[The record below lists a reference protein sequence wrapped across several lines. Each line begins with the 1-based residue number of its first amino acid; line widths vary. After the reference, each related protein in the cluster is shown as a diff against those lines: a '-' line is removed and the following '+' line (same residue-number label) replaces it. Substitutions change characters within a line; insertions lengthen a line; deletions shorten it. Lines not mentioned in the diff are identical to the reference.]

1 MELGNRIKQHRTAH
15 GWSQDDL
22 AEKAYVSRQ
31 TISNWENNKS
41 YPDLQSLL
49 LLGSLFGLS
58 LDQLVK
64 GDIEIM
70 QKAINQQDIHAV
82 HRSAVWMT
90 VFMVLA
96 ALSAVPLAE
105 WLGWWAL
112 VPFCLLFGAAL
123 FFALRIE
130 KIKKQYDVQTY
141 REVAAFLEGKTLDE
155 IQQLRESGKRPYQ
168 NIIKV
173 LAGRCRR
180 DSARRS
186 GHTVLLFP
194 SLNKNRLRE
203 SDSPAGCFCA
213 FAFNRSLQ
221 SCGRGTGRSPESWK

>member
-1 MELGNRIKQHRTAH
+1 MELGSRIKQNRAAR
-15 GWSQDDL
+15 GWNQDDL
-22 AEKAYVSRQ
+22 AEKAYVTRQ
-31 TISNWENNKS
+31 TISNWENDKS

-49 LLGSLFGLS
+49 LLGNLFGVS

-70 QKAINQQDIHAV
+70 QKTINRQDIRAV
-82 HRSAVWMT
+82 NRNAVWMT
-90 VFMVLA
+90 VFMALA

-112 VPFCLLFGAAL
+112 APFGLLFGAAL

-130 KIKKQYDVQTY
+130 RIKKQYDVQTY

-168 NIIKV
+168 NVIKV
-173 LAGRCRR
+173 LAG
-180 DSARRS
+180 AAV
-186 GHTVLLFP
+186 GLL
-194 SLNKNRLRE
+194 LTA
-203 SDSPAGCFCA
+203 AGTLLCYF
-213 FAFNRSLQ
+213 L
-221 SCGRGTGRSPESWK
+221 P

>member
-1 MELGNRIKQHRTAH
+1 MELGSRIKQYRAAR
-15 GWSQDDL
+15 GWNQDDL
-22 AEKAYVSRQ
+22 AEKAYVTRQ
-31 TISNWENNKS
+31 TISNWENDKS

-49 LLGSLFGLS
+49 LLGNLFGVS

-70 QKAINQQDIHAV
+70 QKASDRQDIRAV
-82 HRSAVWMT
+82 NRNAVWMT
-90 VFMVLA
+90 VFMALA

-112 VPFCLLFGAAL
+112 APFGLLFGAAL

-130 KIKKQYDVQTY
+130 RIKKQYDVQTY

-168 NIIKV
+168 NVIKV
-173 LAGRCRR
+173 LAG
-180 DSARRS
+180 AAV
-186 GHTVLLFP
+186 GLL
-194 SLNKNRLRE
+194 LAA
-203 SDSPAGCFCA
+203 AGTLFCY
-213 FAFNRSLQ
+213 FL
-221 SCGRGTGRSPESWK
+221 P

>member
-1 MELGNRIKQHRTAH
+1 MELGSRIKQYRAAR
-15 GWSQDDL
+15 GWNQDDL
-22 AEKAYVSRQ
+22 AEKAYVTRQ
-31 TISNWENNKS
+31 TISNWENDKS

-49 LLGSLFGLS
+49 LLGNLFGVS

-70 QKAINQQDIHAV
+70 QKTINRQDIRAV
-82 HRSAVWMT
+82 NRNAVWMT
-90 VFMVLA
+90 VFMALA

-112 VPFCLLFGAAL
+112 APFGLLFGAAL

-130 KIKKQYDVQTY
+130 RIKKQYDVQTY

-168 NIIKV
+168 NVIKV
-173 LAGRCRR
+173 LAG
-180 DSARRS
+180 AAV
-186 GHTVLLFP
+186 GLL
-194 SLNKNRLRE
+194 LAT
-203 SDSPAGCFCA
+203 AGTLFCY
-213 FAFNRSLQ
+213 FL
-221 SCGRGTGRSPESWK
+221 P

>member
-1 MELGNRIKQHRTAH
+1 MELGRRIKQYRSTY
-15 GWSQDDL
+15 GWNQDDL
-22 AEKAYVSRQ
+22 AEKMYVTRQ
-31 TISNWENNKS
+31 TISNWENDKS

-49 LLGSLFGLS
+49 LLGSLFGVS

-70 QKAINQQDIHAV
+70 QKAIDQQDIRAV
-82 HRSAVWMT
+82 NRNAALMI
-90 VFMVLA
+90 VFVILA

-105 WLGWWAL
+105 RLGWWAL
-112 VPFCLLFGAAL
+112 VPFGLLFGAAL

-173 LAGRCRR
+173 LAG
-180 DSARRS
+180 AAV
-186 GHTVLLFP
+186 GILLAA
-194 SLNKNRLRE
+194 
-203 SDSPAGCFCA
+203 AGTLFCY
-213 FAFNRSLQ
+213 FL
-221 SCGRGTGRSPESWK
+221 P

>member
-70 QKAINQQDIHAV
+70 QKVINQQDIHAV

-173 LAGRCRR
+173 LAG
-180 DSARRS
+180 AAI
-186 GHTVLLFP
+186 GLL
-194 SLNKNRLRE
+194 LAA
-203 SDSPAGCFCA
+203 AGTLLCYLL
-213 FAFNRSLQ
+213 S
-221 SCGRGTGRSPESWK
+221 

>member
-1 MELGNRIKQHRTAH
+1 MELGSRIKQYRAAR
-15 GWSQDDL
+15 GWNQDDL
-22 AEKAYVSRQ
+22 AEKAYVTRQ
-31 TISNWENNKS
+31 TISNWENDKS

-49 LLGSLFGLS
+49 LLGNLFGVS

-70 QKAINQQDIHAV
+70 QKTINRQDIRAV
-82 HRSAVWMT
+82 NRNAALMT

-112 VPFCLLFGAAL
+112 APFGLLFGAAL

-168 NIIKV
+168 HIIKV
-173 LAGRCRR
+173 LAG
-180 DSARRS
+180 AAV
-186 GHTVLLFP
+186 GLL
-194 SLNKNRLRE
+194 LAA
-203 SDSPAGCFCA
+203 AGTLFYY
-213 FAFNRSLQ
+213 FL
-221 SCGRGTGRSPESWK
+221 P

>member
-1 MELGNRIKQHRTAH
+1 MELGSRIKQYRSTH
-15 GWSQDDL
+15 GWNQDDL
-22 AEKAYVSRQ
+22 AEKIYVTRQ
-31 TISNWENNKS
+31 TISNWENDKS

-49 LLGSLFGLS
+49 LLGSLFGVS

-70 QKAINQQDIHAV
+70 QKAIDQQDIRVVNRNA
-82 HRSAVWMT
+82 ALMT
-90 VFMVLA
+90 AFVILA

-112 VPFCLLFGAAL
+112 VPFGLLFGAAL

-168 NIIKV
+168 NIIKA
-173 LAGRCRR
+173 LAG
-180 DSARRS
+180 AAI
-186 GHTVLLFP
+186 GLL
-194 SLNKNRLRE
+194 LAA
-203 SDSPAGCFCA
+203 AGTLFCY
-213 FAFNRSLQ
+213 FL
-221 SCGRGTGRSPESWK
+221 P

>member
-1 MELGNRIKQHRTAH
+1 MELGSRIKQYRSTH
-15 GWSQDDL
+15 GWNQDDL
-22 AEKAYVSRQ
+22 AEKMYVTRQ
-31 TISNWENNKS
+31 TISNWENDKS

-49 LLGSLFGLS
+49 LLGSLFGVS

-64 GDIEIM
+64 GDIKIM
-70 QKAINQQDIHAV
+70 QKAIDQQDIRAV
-82 HRSAVWMT
+82 NRNAALMT
-90 VFMVLA
+90 AFVILA

-112 VPFCLLFGAAL
+112 VPFGLLFGAAL

-173 LAGRCRR
+173 LAG
-180 DSARRS
+180 AAV
-186 GHTVLLFP
+186 GMLLAA
-194 SLNKNRLRE
+194 
-203 SDSPAGCFCA
+203 AGTLFCY
-213 FAFNRSLQ
+213 FL
-221 SCGRGTGRSPESWK
+221 P

>member
-1 MELGNRIKQHRTAH
+1 MELGNRIKQYRAAR

-22 AEKAYVSRQ
+22 AEKAFVSRQ
-31 TISNWENNKS
+31 TISNWENDKS

-70 QKAINQQDIHAV
+70 QKAINQQDIRAV
-82 HRSAVWMT
+82 NRSAAWMT

-96 ALSAVPLAE
+96 ALSAIPLAE

-112 VPFCLLFGAAL
+112 VPFSLLFGAAL

-155 IQQLRESGKRPYQ
+155 IQQLRESGKRPY
-168 NIIKV
+168 
-173 LAGRCRR
+173 
-180 DSARRS
+180 
-186 GHTVLLFP
+186 
-194 SLNKNRLRE
+194 
-203 SDSPAGCFCA
+203 
-213 FAFNRSLQ
+213 
-221 SCGRGTGRSPESWK
+221 

>member
-1 MELGNRIKQHRTAH
+1 MELGSRIKQYRSTH
-15 GWSQDDL
+15 GWNQDDL
-22 AEKAYVSRQ
+22 AEKMYVTRQ
-31 TISNWENNKS
+31 TISNWENDKS

-49 LLGSLFGLS
+49 LLGSLFGVS

-64 GDIEIM
+64 GDIKIM
-70 QKAINQQDIHAV
+70 QKAIDQQDIRAV
-82 HRSAVWMT
+82 NRNAALMT
-90 VFMVLA
+90 AFVILA

-112 VPFCLLFGAAL
+112 VPFGLLFGAAL

-173 LAGRCRR
+173 LAG
-180 DSARRS
+180 AAV
-186 GHTVLLFP
+186 GILLAA
-194 SLNKNRLRE
+194 
-203 SDSPAGCFCA
+203 AGTLFCY
-213 FAFNRSLQ
+213 FL
-221 SCGRGTGRSPESWK
+221 P

>member
-1 MELGNRIKQHRTAH
+1 MELGSRIKQYRSTH
-15 GWSQDDL
+15 GWNQDDL
-22 AEKAYVSRQ
+22 AEKMYVTRQ
-31 TISNWENNKS
+31 TISNWENDKS

-49 LLGSLFGLS
+49 LLGSLFGVS

-70 QKAINQQDIHAV
+70 QKAIDQQDIRAV
-82 HRSAVWMT
+82 NRNAALMT
-90 VFMVLA
+90 AFVILA

-173 LAGRCRR
+173 LAG
-180 DSARRS
+180 AAV
-186 GHTVLLFP
+186 GMLLAA
-194 SLNKNRLRE
+194 
-203 SDSPAGCFCA
+203 AGTLFCY
-213 FAFNRSLQ
+213 FL
-221 SCGRGTGRSPESWK
+221 P

>member
-1 MELGNRIKQHRTAH
+1 MELGSRIKQYRSTH
-15 GWSQDDL
+15 GWNQDDL
-22 AEKAYVSRQ
+22 AEKIYVTRQ
-31 TISNWENNKS
+31 TISNWENDKS

-49 LLGSLFGLS
+49 LLGSLFGVS
-58 LDQLVK
+58 LYQLVK

-70 QKAINQQDIHAV
+70 QKAIDQQDIRAV
-82 HRSAVWMT
+82 NRNAALMT
-90 VFMVLA
+90 AFVILA

-112 VPFCLLFGAAL
+112 VPFGLLFGAAL

-173 LAGRCRR
+173 LAG
-180 DSARRS
+180 AAV
-186 GHTVLLFP
+186 GLL
-194 SLNKNRLRE
+194 LAA
-203 SDSPAGCFCA
+203 AGTLFCY
-213 FAFNRSLQ
+213 FL
-221 SCGRGTGRSPESWK
+221 P

>member
-1 MELGNRIKQHRTAH
+1 MELGRRIKQYRSTY
-15 GWSQDDL
+15 GWNQDDL
-22 AEKAYVSRQ
+22 AEKMYVTRQ
-31 TISNWENNKS
+31 TISNWENDKS

-49 LLGSLFGLS
+49 LLGSLFGVS

-70 QKAINQQDIHAV
+70 QKAIDQQDIRAV
-82 HRSAVWMT
+82 NRNAALMI
-90 VFMVLA
+90 VFVILA

-105 WLGWWAL
+105 RLGWWAF
-112 VPFCLLFGAAL
+112 VPFGLLFGAAL

-173 LAGRCRR
+173 LAG
-180 DSARRS
+180 AAV
-186 GHTVLLFP
+186 GILLAA
-194 SLNKNRLRE
+194 
-203 SDSPAGCFCA
+203 AGTLFCY
-213 FAFNRSLQ
+213 FL
-221 SCGRGTGRSPESWK
+221 P

>member
-1 MELGNRIKQHRTAH
+1 MELGSRIKQYRTAR

-31 TISNWENNKS
+31 TISNWENDKS

-70 QKAINQQDIHAV
+70 QKAINKQDIRTV
-82 HRSAVWMT
+82 NRSAAWMT
-90 VFMVLA
+90 VFMVLS
-96 ALSAVPLAE
+96 ALSAIPLAE

-112 VPFCLLFGAAL
+112 VPFSLLFGAAL
-123 FFALRIE
+123 FFALRVE

-173 LAGRCRR
+173 LAGV
-180 DSARRS
+180 AV
-186 GHTVLLFP
+186 GLLLAALG
-194 SLNKNRLRE
+194 SLLCYLL
-203 SDSPAGCFCA
+203 P
-213 FAFNRSLQ
+213 
-221 SCGRGTGRSPESWK
+221 

>member
-1 MELGNRIKQHRTAH
+1 MELGSRIKQYRSTH
-15 GWSQDDL
+15 GWNQDDL
-22 AEKAYVSRQ
+22 AEKIYVTRQ
-31 TISNWENNKS
+31 TISNWENDKS

-49 LLGSLFGLS
+49 LLGSLFGVS

-70 QKAINQQDIHAV
+70 QKAIDQQDIRVVNRNA
-82 HRSAVWMT
+82 ALMT
-90 VFMVLA
+90 AFVILA

-112 VPFCLLFGAAL
+112 VPFGLLFGAAL

-173 LAGRCRR
+173 LAG
-180 DSARRS
+180 AAV
-186 GHTVLLFP
+186 GMLLAA
-194 SLNKNRLRE
+194 
-203 SDSPAGCFCA
+203 AGTLFCY
-213 FAFNRSLQ
+213 FL
-221 SCGRGTGRSPESWK
+221 P

>member
-1 MELGNRIKQHRTAH
+1 MELGSRIKQYRSTH
-15 GWSQDDL
+15 GWNQDDL
-22 AEKAYVSRQ
+22 AEKMYVTRQ
-31 TISNWENNKS
+31 TISNWENDKS

-49 LLGSLFGLS
+49 LLGSLFGVS

-70 QKAINQQDIHAV
+70 QKAIDQQDIRAV
-82 HRSAVWMT
+82 NRNAALMT
-90 VFMVLA
+90 AFVILA

-112 VPFCLLFGAAL
+112 VPFGLLFGAAL

-141 REVAAFLEGKTLDE
+141 REVAAFLEGKTFDE

-173 LAGRCRR
+173 LAG
-180 DSARRS
+180 AAV
-186 GHTVLLFP
+186 GILLAA
-194 SLNKNRLRE
+194 
-203 SDSPAGCFCA
+203 AGTLFCY
-213 FAFNRSLQ
+213 FL
-221 SCGRGTGRSPESWK
+221 P

>member
-1 MELGNRIKQHRTAH
+1 MELGSRIKQYRSTH
-15 GWSQDDL
+15 GWNQDDL
-22 AEKAYVSRQ
+22 AEKIYVTRQ
-31 TISNWENNKS
+31 TISNWENDKS

-49 LLGSLFGLS
+49 LLGSLFGVS

-70 QKAINQQDIHAV
+70 QKAIDQQDIRAV
-82 HRSAVWMT
+82 NRNAALMT
-90 VFMVLA
+90 AFVILA

-112 VPFCLLFGAAL
+112 VPFGLLFGAAL

-168 NIIKV
+168 NIIKA
-173 LAGRCRR
+173 LAG
-180 DSARRS
+180 AAV
-186 GHTVLLFP
+186 GILLAA
-194 SLNKNRLRE
+194 
-203 SDSPAGCFCA
+203 AGTLFCY
-213 FAFNRSLQ
+213 FL
-221 SCGRGTGRSPESWK
+221 P

>member
-1 MELGNRIKQHRTAH
+1 MELGSRIKQYRSTH
-15 GWSQDDL
+15 GWNQDDL
-22 AEKAYVSRQ
+22 AEKMYVTRQ
-31 TISNWENNKS
+31 TISNWENDKS

-49 LLGSLFGLS
+49 LLGSLFGVS

-70 QKAINQQDIHAV
+70 KKAIDQQDIRAV
-82 HRSAVWMT
+82 NRNAALMT
-90 VFMVLA
+90 AFVILA

-112 VPFCLLFGAAL
+112 VPFGLLFGAAL

-173 LAGRCRR
+173 LAG
-180 DSARRS
+180 AAV
-186 GHTVLLFP
+186 GILLAA
-194 SLNKNRLRE
+194 
-203 SDSPAGCFCA
+203 AGTLFCY
-213 FAFNRSLQ
+213 FL
-221 SCGRGTGRSPESWK
+221 P

>member
-1 MELGNRIKQHRTAH
+1 MGMKGGHRLEIGNRIRQYRTAR
-15 GWSQDDL
+15 GWNQEDL
-22 AEKAYVSRQ
+22 AEKAFVSRQ
-31 TISNWENNKS
+31 TISNWENDKS

-49 LLGSLFGLS
+49 LLGSLFGVS

-70 QKAINQQDIHAV
+70 QKTIHQQDIYAV
-82 HRSAVWMT
+82 NRSAAGMT
-90 VFMVLA
+90 AFMALA
-96 ALSAVPLAE
+96 AFSAIPLAE

-112 VPFCLLFGAAL
+112 VPFSLLFGAAF

-168 NIIKV
+168 NVVKV
-173 LAGRCRR
+173 LAG
-180 DSARRS
+180 AAI
-186 GHTVLLFP
+186 GLLLAALG
-194 SLNKNRLRE
+194 SL
-203 SDSPAGCFCA
+203 FCY
-213 FAFNRSLQ
+213 LL
-221 SCGRGTGRSPESWK
+221 P

>member
-22 AEKAYVSRQ
+22 AEKVYVSRQ
-31 TISNWENNKS
+31 TISNWENDKS

-64 GDIEIM
+64 GDIEFM

-96 ALSAVPLAE
+96 ALSAVPLTG

-173 LAGRCRR
+173 LAG
-180 DSARRS
+180 AAV
-186 GHTVLLFP
+186 GLL
-194 SLNKNRLRE
+194 LAA
-203 SDSPAGCFCA
+203 AGTLFCY
-213 FAFNRSLQ
+213 FL
-221 SCGRGTGRSPESWK
+221 P

>member
-1 MELGNRIKQHRTAH
+1 MELGSRIKQYRSTY
-15 GWSQDDL
+15 GWNQDDL
-22 AEKAYVSRQ
+22 AEKIYVTRQ
-31 TISNWENNKS
+31 TISNWENDKS

-49 LLGSLFGLS
+49 LLGSLFGVS
-58 LDQLVK
+58 LDELVK

-70 QKAINQQDIHAV
+70 QKAIDQQDIRAV
-82 HRSAVWMT
+82 NRNAALMT
-90 VFMVLA
+90 AFVILA

-112 VPFCLLFGAAL
+112 VPFGLLFGAAL

-173 LAGRCRR
+173 LAG
-180 DSARRS
+180 AAV
-186 GHTVLLFP
+186 GILLAA
-194 SLNKNRLRE
+194 
-203 SDSPAGCFCA
+203 AGTLFCY
-213 FAFNRSLQ
+213 FL
-221 SCGRGTGRSPESWK
+221 P

>member
-22 AEKAYVSRQ
+22 AEKVYVSRQ
-31 TISNWENNKS
+31 TISNWENDKS

-90 VFMVLA
+90 VFRFLPPFPLSPWRSGWAGGRSSRSACCLA
-96 ALSAVPLAE
+96 RLCSSPCASKRSKSSMMSKPTGRLPPFWRARLSMRFSSCEKAANAPTRISSRCWQALPSGFCSPQRARCSA
-105 WLGWWAL
+105 
-112 VPFCLLFGAAL
+112 
-123 FFALRIE
+123 IS
-130 KIKKQYDVQTY
+130 
-141 REVAAFLEGKTLDE
+141 FLEQK
-155 IQQLRESGKRPYQ
+155 
-168 NIIKV
+168 
-173 LAGRCRR
+173 
-180 DSARRS
+180 
-186 GHTVLLFP
+186 
-194 SLNKNRLRE
+194 
-203 SDSPAGCFCA
+203 PAE
-213 FAFNRSLQ
+213 
-221 SCGRGTGRSPESWK
+221 GT

>member
-31 TISNWENNKS
+31 TISNWENDKS

-105 WLGWWAL
+105 VGLGWVL
-112 VPFCLLFGAAL
+112 AAL
-123 FFALRIE
+123 AGARPVLPAVWRGSVLR
-130 KIKKQYDVQTY
+130 
-141 REVAAFLEGKTLDE
+141 
-155 IQQLRESGKRPYQ
+155 
-168 NIIKV
+168 
-173 LAGRCRR
+173 
-180 DSARRS
+180 
-186 GHTVLLFP
+186 
-194 SLNKNRLRE
+194 
-203 SDSPAGCFCA
+203 PAHRKDQKA
-213 FAFNRSLQ
+213 V
-221 SCGRGTGRSPESWK
+221 

>member
-1 MELGNRIKQHRTAH
+1 
-15 GWSQDDL
+15 
-22 AEKAYVSRQ
+22 
-31 TISNWENNKS
+31 
-41 YPDLQSLL
+41 
-49 LLGSLFGLS
+49 
-58 LDQLVK
+58 
-64 GDIEIM
+64 M
-70 QKAINQQDIHAV
+70 QKVINQQDIHAV

-96 ALSAVPLAE
+96 ALSAVPLAG

-173 LAGRCRR
+173 LAG
-180 DSARRS
+180 AAV
-186 GHTVLLFP
+186 GLL
-194 SLNKNRLRE
+194 LAA
-203 SDSPAGCFCA
+203 AGTLFCY
-213 FAFNRSLQ
+213 FL
-221 SCGRGTGRSPESWK
+221 P

>member
-1 MELGNRIKQHRTAH
+1 MELGSRIKQYRSTH
-15 GWSQDDL
+15 GWNQDDL
-22 AEKAYVSRQ
+22 AEKMYVTRQ
-31 TISNWENNKS
+31 TISNWENDKS

-49 LLGSLFGLS
+49 LLGSLFGVS

-70 QKAINQQDIHAV
+70 QKDIDQQDIRAV
-82 HRSAVWMT
+82 NRNAALMT
-90 VFMVLA
+90 AFVILA
-96 ALSAVPLAE
+96 ALSTVPLAE

-112 VPFCLLFGAAL
+112 VPFGLLFGAAL

-173 LAGRCRR
+173 LAG
-180 DSARRS
+180 AAV
-186 GHTVLLFP
+186 GILLAA
-194 SLNKNRLRE
+194 
-203 SDSPAGCFCA
+203 AGTLFCY
-213 FAFNRSLQ
+213 FL
-221 SCGRGTGRSPESWK
+221 P

>member
-1 MELGNRIKQHRTAH
+1 MELGSRIKQYRSTH
-15 GWSQDDL
+15 GWNQDDL
-22 AEKAYVSRQ
+22 AEKIYVTRQ
-31 TISNWENNKS
+31 TISNWENDKS

-49 LLGSLFGLS
+49 LLGSLFGVS

-70 QKAINQQDIHAV
+70 QKAIDQQDIRVVNRNA
-82 HRSAVWMT
+82 ALMT
-90 VFMVLA
+90 AFVILA

-112 VPFCLLFGAAL
+112 VPFGLLFGAAL

-173 LAGRCRR
+173 LAG
-180 DSARRS
+180 AAV
-186 GHTVLLFP
+186 GILLAA
-194 SLNKNRLRE
+194 
-203 SDSPAGCFCA
+203 AGTLFCH
-213 FAFNRSLQ
+213 FL
-221 SCGRGTGRSPESWK
+221 P

>member
-1 MELGNRIKQHRTAH
+1 MELGSRIKQCRSTH
-15 GWSQDDL
+15 GWNQDDL
-22 AEKAYVSRQ
+22 AEKMYVTRQ
-31 TISNWENNKS
+31 TISNWENDKS

-49 LLGSLFGLS
+49 LLGSLFGIF

-70 QKAINQQDIHAV
+70 QKAIDQQDIRAV
-82 HRSAVWMT
+82 NRNAALMT
-90 VFMVLA
+90 AFVILA

-112 VPFCLLFGAAL
+112 VPFGLLFGAAL

-173 LAGRCRR
+173 LAG
-180 DSARRS
+180 AAI
-186 GHTVLLFP
+186 GILLAA
-194 SLNKNRLRE
+194 
-203 SDSPAGCFCA
+203 AGTLFCY
-213 FAFNRSLQ
+213 FL
-221 SCGRGTGRSPESWK
+221 P

>member
-1 MELGNRIKQHRTAH
+1 MELGSRIKQYRSTY
-15 GWSQDDL
+15 GWNQDDL
-22 AEKAYVSRQ
+22 AEKIYVTRQ
-31 TISNWENNKS
+31 TISNWENDKS

-49 LLGSLFGLS
+49 LLGSLFGVS

-70 QKAINQQDIHAV
+70 QKAIDQQDIRAV
-82 HRSAVWMT
+82 NRNAALMT
-90 VFMVLA
+90 AFVILA

-112 VPFCLLFGAAL
+112 VPFGLLFGAAL

-173 LAGRCRR
+173 LAG
-180 DSARRS
+180 AAV
-186 GHTVLLFP
+186 GILLAA
-194 SLNKNRLRE
+194 
-203 SDSPAGCFCA
+203 AGTLFCY
-213 FAFNRSLQ
+213 FL
-221 SCGRGTGRSPESWK
+221 P

>member
-1 MELGNRIKQHRTAH
+1 MELGSRIKQYRAAR
-15 GWSQDDL
+15 GWNQDDL
-22 AEKAYVSRQ
+22 AEKAYVTRQ
-31 TISNWENNKS
+31 TISNWENDKS

-49 LLGSLFGLS
+49 LLGNLFGVS

-70 QKAINQQDIHAV
+70 QKTINRQDIRAV
-82 HRSAVWMT
+82 NRNAVWMT
-90 VFMVLA
+90 VFMALA

-112 VPFCLLFGAAL
+112 APFGLLFGAAL

-130 KIKKQYDVQTY
+130 RIKKQYDVQTY

-168 NIIKV
+168 NVIKV
-173 LAGRCRR
+173 LAG
-180 DSARRS
+180 AAV
-186 GHTVLLFP
+186 GLL
-194 SLNKNRLRE
+194 LTA
-203 SDSPAGCFCA
+203 AGTLLCYF
-213 FAFNRSLQ
+213 L
-221 SCGRGTGRSPESWK
+221 P

>member
-1 MELGNRIKQHRTAH
+1 MELGSRIKQYRSTH
-15 GWSQDDL
+15 GWNQDDL
-22 AEKAYVSRQ
+22 AEKMYVTRQ
-31 TISNWENNKS
+31 TISNWENDKS

-49 LLGSLFGLS
+49 LLGSLFGVS

-70 QKAINQQDIHAV
+70 QKDIDQQDIRAV
-82 HRSAVWMT
+82 NRNAALMT
-90 VFMVLA
+90 AFVILA

-112 VPFCLLFGAAL
+112 VPFGLLFGAAL

-173 LAGRCRR
+173 LAG
-180 DSARRS
+180 AAV
-186 GHTVLLFP
+186 GILLAA
-194 SLNKNRLRE
+194 
-203 SDSPAGCFCA
+203 AGTLFCY
-213 FAFNRSLQ
+213 FL
-221 SCGRGTGRSPESWK
+221 P